1 MNLKVP
7 QAWIGAKLV
16 SPIEDAPTE
25 DQPVEVKARVD
36 MSENVAG
43 KGLCPEC
50 RQPMQ
55 IAQCGPS
62 ASWVCAADR
71 ISLPIPNGYNAV
83 SV

>member
-16 SPIEDAPTE
+16 SPIEEVTS
-25 DQPVEVKARVD
+25 DQATEVKARVD